1 MPKGKTGGGRGRPKN
16 LTLEET
22 DENIGTPPPSLS
34 IIGKDLWGHIG
45 RSAPWLNV
53 SDRYAVL
60 ELCKAFERREYINMM
75 FDLGI
80 LKETQ
85 EIERQ
90 GRRATPEV
98 AMVKDLTVSIS
109 TMMREMGLNPMGRQG
124 IADNKNTNEDPID
137 SYFSR
142 MSRRSE

>member
-16 LTLEET
+16 LNLEET
-22 DENIGTPPPSLS
+22 DESIGDAPPELS
-34 IIGKDLWGHIG
+34 IIGKGLWEHV
-45 RSAPWLNV
+45 STNAPWLKA

-60 ELCKAFERREYINMM
+60 ELCKTFERREYINMM

-98 AMVKDLTVSIS
+98 AMVKDMTVSIS

-124 IADNKNTNEDPID
+124 IEDNKSKNEDPID
-137 SYFSR
+137 SFFSR
-142 MSRRSE
+142 VSRRSE